1 MLLDGLNGNQFYT
14 QYVSMALWE
23 VWESAPPTTQN
34 KMDGWI
40 CTNLFSIFFN
50 WLSQLDLLGIFEK

>member
-40 CTNLFSIFFN
+40 CTNLFFHFF
-50 WLSQLDLLGIFEK
+50 